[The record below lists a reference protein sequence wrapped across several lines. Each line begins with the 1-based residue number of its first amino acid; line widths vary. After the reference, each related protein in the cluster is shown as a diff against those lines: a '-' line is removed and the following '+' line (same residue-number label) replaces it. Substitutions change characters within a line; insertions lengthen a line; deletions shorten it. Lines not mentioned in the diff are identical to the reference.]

1 MNHMTK
7 MQLSAVLAVFA
18 VAASCPAQGADTPI
32 VSSGGAAYNIGLQG
46 ASFTNSD
53 NVYLGGQTGAANSN
67 PYAHTG
73 DPNARGN
80 NIAVG
85 RLSLNGSNGGGNV
98 ALGAKAFVKI

>member
-53 NVYLGGQTGAANSN
+53 MYTWAVRPVLQTAILT
-67 PYAHTG
+67 HI
-73 DPNARGN
+73 RGTQMQGE
-80 NIAVG
+80 II
-85 RLSLNGSNGGGNV
+85 LP
-98 ALGAKAFVKI
+98 